1 MNSHNSHMCQH
12 EVNHN
17 WNLFFFLISINKY
30 GRTIFWMILPCI
42 EKILK
47 NFIFSQPGIGSLP
60 NPSWYQHGFWAYCNF
75 FVRNS
80 WGILGVKQLQVSFS
94 WKNKRLEKLLCGVW
108 LWHRYS
114 GSKGTDR
121 IDTMEYIYL
130 TLRGGLFVCFLFI
143 YLLPITPHSIFITR
157 YSLLKILQFL
167 KSRDGTKIRSWGA
180 KYKHK
185 KVYENQN

>member
-80 WGILGVKQLQVSFS
+80 WGILGVKQLKYHSHGKTKDWRNYYVGSDSDTDILARKVQIELTQWNTSI
-94 WKNKRLEKLLCGVW
+94 
-108 LWHRYS
+108 WH
-114 GSKGTDR
+114 
-121 IDTMEYIYL
+121 
-130 TLRGGLFVCFLFI
+130 
-143 YLLPITPHSIFITR
+143 
-157 YSLLKILQFL
+157 
-167 KSRDGTKIRSWGA
+167 
-180 KYKHK
+180 
-185 KVYENQN
+185 